1 METLVVALALAAPM
15 AALNND
21 GNAGTRVGEM
31 HGETKKKY
39 SCFDAA
45 SWATHF
51 KAGNGWRK
59 FSQGYQ
65 DSVLHSLFRKSNL
78 GTHNKQYVEFGFHT
92 NDVDG
97 TGPGSANHRRVV
109 GRHPMSLAELSSAGA
124 NSELLQRQ
132 GWSGVRFDGD
142 EEDRAKVPNMHKAFL
157 TPFNVVHV
165 FRAHNVTTE
174 VDYVSIDIDSCDLW
188 IFLALTDTYRP
199 AVVSVEYQANYFF
212 NESITNVCVR
222 PQDPSNRAFFGTNKF
237 TKGHWGYSASLVAL
251 AKAGAK
257 RGYTLVWVEPLLDVF
272 FVRNDLLCRQ
282 ADGRPSAWQ
291 LTEANYGFA
300 TGLNLHAG
308 RFPAKHDLSKLA
320 KEFVSS
326 GQELLDAWTVKYE

>member
-1 METLVVALALAAPM
+1 MKVNGIPLRRVNQRYVIATTTKVAL
-15 AALNND
+15 
-21 GNAGTRVGEM
+21 G
-31 HGETKKKY
+31 
-39 SCFDAA
+39 
-45 SWATHF
+45 
-51 KAGNGWRK
+51 
-59 FSQGYQ
+59 
-65 DSVLHSLFRKSNL
+65 
-78 GTHNKQYVEFGFHT
+78 
-92 NDVDG
+92 
-97 TGPGSANHRRVV
+97 
-109 GRHPMSLAELSSAGA
+109 
-124 NSELLQRQ
+124 
-132 GWSGVRFDGD
+132 
-142 EEDRAKVPNMHKAFL
+142 KAFL

-174 VDYVSIDIDSCDLW
+174 VDYVSIDIDSCDRW

-308 RFPAKHDLSKLA
+308 RFPAKHDLSMLA
-320 KEFVSS
+320 KEFVSD
-326 GQELLDAWTVKYE
+326 GRDLLDAWTVKYE

>member
-1 METLVVALALAAPM
+1 M
-15 AALNND
+15 
-21 GNAGTRVGEM
+21 
-31 HGETKKKY
+31 
-39 SCFDAA
+39 
-45 SWATHF
+45 
-51 KAGNGWRK
+51 
-59 FSQGYQ
+59 
-65 DSVLHSLFRKSNL
+65 LHSLFHQSNL
-78 GTHNKQYVEFGFHT
+78 GTHNKQYVEFGFHL
-92 NDVDG
+92 NDVKG
-97 TGPGSANHRRVV
+97 TRQRPRLPRPPGSP
-109 GRHPMSLAELSSAGA
+109 RHLLPMELPPYGA
-124 NSELLQRQ
+124 NSEILARR
-132 GWSGVRFDGD
+132 GWSGIRFDGD
-142 EEDRAKVPNMHKAFL
+142 EVSAKVIPNLHLEFI
-157 TPFNVVHV
+157 TPETVVHL
-165 FRAHNVTTE
+165 FRKHGVQQT

-257 RGYTLVWVEPLLDVF
+257 GGYTLVWVEPLLDVF

-308 RFPAKHDLSKLA
+308 RFPAKHDLSMLA
-320 KEFVSS
+320 KEFVSD
-326 GQELLDAWTVKYE
+326 GRELLDAWTVKYE